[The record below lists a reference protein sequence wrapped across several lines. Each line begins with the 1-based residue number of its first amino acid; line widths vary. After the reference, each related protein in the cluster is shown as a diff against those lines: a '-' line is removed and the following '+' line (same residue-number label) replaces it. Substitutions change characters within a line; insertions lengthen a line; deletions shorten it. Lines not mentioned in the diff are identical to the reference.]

1 MNNLSQ
7 AIKNKFT
14 WYDDLY
20 LQSYLRNITNEDML
34 IQLNEKLNKLDTSE
48 LNGLTEI
55 GLKVTITN
63 CPWSVY
69 YMSQVVNMEIMKM
82 KVMIQ

>member
-1 MNNLSQ
+1 MNNLSKE
-7 AIKNKFT
+7 IDNKFG
-14 WYDDLY
+14 WYDELY
-20 LQSYLRNITNEDML
+20 LQSYMKNITNEDMIIKL
-34 IQLNEKLNKLDTSE
+34 DEKLNKLNRLE

-55 GLKVTITN
+55 GLKASITN

-82 KVMIQ
+82 NEIIQ

>member
-7 AIKNKFT
+7 EIKTKFT

-20 LQSYLRNITNEDML
+20 LQSYLRNITNENML

-55 GLKVTITN
+55 GLKASITN

-69 YMSQVVNMEIMKM
+69 YMSQVVNLEIMKM
-82 KVMIQ
+82 KEIIQ